1 MTINANQTEPESPK
15 RLRRSV
21 DGRTFGGVAA
31 GLATFFGLDVT
42 HVRIALVALALLG
55 GAGLPLYLAGWAFI
69 PEEGSDTAVVDGL
82 LHPTAGRWS

>member
-1 MTINANQTEPESPK
+1 MTINANQTDYSSLT

-21 DGRTFGGVAA
+21 NGQTFGGVAA

-42 HVRIALVALALLG
+42 HVRMAFIVLALLG

-69 PEEGSDTAVVDGL
+69 PAEGSDTAIVDGL
-82 LHPTAGRWS
+82 LHPTASRSS